1 MNPLYDTPH
10 FTAELLLVCSAL
22 REVGLDEVADRFRDA
37 LLDRP
42 LVEVALQALR
52 DRVRNSSNLCASD
65 QELPWSQDDWLAR
78 QTAFWMLQRLER
90 LIN

>member
-10 FTAELLLVCSAL
+10 FTTELLLACSAL
-22 REVGLDEVADRFRDA
+22 REVGIDEVADRFRDA
-37 LLDRP
+37 LLDR
-42 LVEVALQALR
+42 AQSDSAIQALR
-52 DRVRNSSNLCASD
+52 DRVRNPSNLCASD